1 MCQAGLSEK
10 PQLLYNY
17 FKQLFAQ
24 VTNPPIDAIREEVF
38 TDTTSGIGPELNLID
53 PQPESCHQ
61 ISAESPVLSNI
72 ELAKLKNIPNF
83 EAATIPMLYKVAD
96 GGAGLKQALNAIFAA
111 ADKNIAEGKC
121 ILILS
126 DRGITKDMAAVPA
139 LLAGAGLYHHLIKN
153 GTRLRA
159 SIIIESAEPREVHH
173 MALLLGYGVSGI
185 DPYLAFE
192 SLEHMCADGML
203 DISFAKA
210 AENYIS
216 ACTHGIAKILSKMGI
231 STVQSYRGAQIFEAI
246 GIRSAVIEEYFTG
259 TPSRLEGI
267 GLDEIARE
275 VAMRHEPAFA
285 EQNID
290 LFSYESGSHYQWRN
304 GGEQHMLNPET
315 IVKLQQACKTGDY
328 KLFKEFSKQL
338 RGSAFANQNLRSM
351 LTFTPQRL
359 PVNIDEVESV
369 ESICHR
375 FKTGAMSYGSLSQE
389 AHECLAIAMNR
400 IGGKSNT
407 GEGGEN
413 PNRFAPLPNG
423 DSKRSAI
430 KQVASGR
437 FGVTSNYLV
446 NADEIQIKIA
456 QGAKPGEGG
465 QLPGGKVYP
474 WIAECRGT
482 TAGIGLISPP
492 PHHDIY
498 SIEDLAELIHD
509 LKNANPRARISVKL
523 VSEVGV
529 GTIAAGVVK
538 ACADVVLISGTA
550 GERLCIRNSGVN
562 AVVEGVGDHGCEYM
576 TGGTVVILGRTGRNF
591 AAGMSGGTAYV
602 LDMQGDFATYCN
614 KEIVLLE
621 KLEEIGDSLMIKKM
635 LLQHAEHTGS
645 KLALEILDNWD
656 EYQDKF
662 VKVIPSLPH
671 SRTADNPW
679 PQFPR
684 IFKTDYGQEEAI
696 HKFKQDPREF
706 CITTKEFIG
715 EDGKVSGLH
724 LCQNEWKQINGAW
737 CRQIS
742 PVQNMLCLHSWCFW
756 LRALWAAKSDCLRNS
771 SWRRHLTAA

>member
-1 MCQAGLSEK
+1 M
-10 PQLLYNY
+10 
-17 FKQLFAQ
+17 Q
-24 VTNPPIDAIREEVF
+24 VTNQPIDAIHEEVF
-38 TDTTSGIGPELNLID
+38 ADTTSGIGPELNLID
-53 PQPESCHQ
+53 PQPESCRQ

-72 ELAKLKNIPNF
+72 ELAKLKNIPDF

-96 GGAGLKQALNAIFAA
+96 GGAGLKQALDAIFAA

-139 LLAGAGLYHHLIKN
+139 LLAGAGLHHHLIKN

-159 SIIIESAEPREVHH
+159 SIIMESAEPREVHH

-185 DPYLAFE
+185 NPYLAFE

-203 DISFAKA
+203 DISFEKA

-246 GIRSAVIEEYFTG
+246 GISSAVIEEYFTG

-267 GLDEIARE
+267 GLDEIAKE

-290 LFSYESGSHYQWRN
+290 PFSYESGSHYQWRD
-304 GGEQHMLNPET
+304 GCEQHMLNPES

-328 KLFKEFSKQL
+328 KLFKAFSKQL

-498 SIEDLAELIHD
+498 FIEDLAELIHD

-550 GERLCIRNSGVN
+550 GERFCIRNSGVN
-562 AVVEGVGDHGCEYM
+562 AVVEGVGDYGCEYM

-621 KLEEIGDSLMIKKM
+621 KLEEIGDSLTVKKM
-635 LLQHAEHTGS
+635 LLKHAEHTGS

-662 VKVIPSLPH
+662 VKVIPKEYKIVTQKLNEYLQQGMS
-671 SRTADNPW
+671 ADAATLKV
-679 PQFPR
+679 F
-684 IFKTDYGQEEAI
+684 EE
-696 HKFKQDPREF
+696 
-706 CITTKEFIG
+706 
-715 EDGKVSGLH
+715 V
-724 LCQNEWKQINGAW
+724 
-737 CRQIS
+737 
-742 PVQNMLCLHSWCFW
+742 
-756 LRALWAAKSDCLRNS
+756 KS
-771 SWRRHLTAA
+771 

>member
-1 MCQAGLSEK
+1 M
-10 PQLLYNY
+10 
-17 FKQLFAQ
+17 Q
-24 VTNPPIDAIREEVF
+24 VTNQPIDAIHEEVF
-38 TDTTSGIGPELNLID
+38 ADTTSGIGPELNLID
-53 PQPESCHQ
+53 PQPESCRQ

-72 ELAKLKNIPNF
+72 ELAKLKNIPDF

-96 GGAGLKQALNAIFAA
+96 GGAGLKQALDAIFAA

-139 LLAGAGLYHHLIKN
+139 LLAGAGLHHHLIKN

-159 SIIIESAEPREVHH
+159 SIIMESAEPREVHH

-185 DPYLAFE
+185 NPYLAFE

-203 DISFAKA
+203 DISFEKA

-246 GIRSAVIEEYFTG
+246 GISSAVIEEYFTG

-267 GLDEIARE
+267 GLDEIAKE

-290 LFSYESGSHYQWRN
+290 PFSYESGSHYQWRD
-304 GGEQHMLNPET
+304 GCEQHMLNPES

-328 KLFKEFSKQL
+328 KLFKAFSKQL

-456 QGAKPGEGG
+456 QGVKPGEGG

-498 SIEDLAELIHD
+498 FIEDLAELIHD

-550 GERLCIRNSGVN
+550 GERFCIRNSGVN

-621 KLEEIGDSLMIKKM
+621 KLEEIGDSLTVKKM

-662 VKVIPSLPH
+662 VKVIPKEYKIVTQKLNEYLQQGMS
-671 SRTADNPW
+671 ADAATLKV
-679 PQFPR
+679 F
-684 IFKTDYGQEEAI
+684 EE
-696 HKFKQDPREF
+696 
-706 CITTKEFIG
+706 
-715 EDGKVSGLH
+715 V
-724 LCQNEWKQINGAW
+724 
-737 CRQIS
+737 
-742 PVQNMLCLHSWCFW
+742 
-756 LRALWAAKSDCLRNS
+756 KS
-771 SWRRHLTAA
+771 